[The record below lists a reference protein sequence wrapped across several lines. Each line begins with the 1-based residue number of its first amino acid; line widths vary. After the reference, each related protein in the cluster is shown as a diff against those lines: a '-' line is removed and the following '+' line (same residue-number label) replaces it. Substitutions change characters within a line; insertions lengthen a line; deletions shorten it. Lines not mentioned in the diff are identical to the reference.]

1 MSGNRC
7 RGRPRRAFRHWEP
20 SVIRTGGAVAVPA
33 GGAEP
38 RKEFH
43 KMLDLIQT
51 KALLFLA
58 GLKKDREEGQALVE
72 YALILSLIA
81 VVAIGVLTVLGQN
94 VSTILDKIAK
104 AI

>member
-1 MSGNRC
+1 
-7 RGRPRRAFRHWEP
+7 
-20 SVIRTGGAVAVPA
+20 
-33 GGAEP
+33 
-38 RKEFH
+38 
-43 KMLDLIQT
+43 MLDLIQT
-51 KALLFLA
+51 KALLALA

-94 VSTILDKIAK
+94 VSSILNTIAN